1 MIKVFTGDPFLAR
14 KALLEEA
21 RLQGLKGFTPAEP
34 EALAQALQG
43 GLFSG
48 KGAVVDF
55 SDLNEPSWKALKP
68 ILERIP
74 EEVPLLILDPRPS
87 VARAAFYRGHERL
100 DLPTPRGRELVRYI
114 ENRARTLGLKLPAG
128 VAHFLAGL
136 LASPTGGMGESPDLL
151 ALEQELKKLRLLTPP
166 LTLEKVEKVVALRPP
181 VGGFEVVRLVL
192 EGKAE
197 EALRRLHTLLAEGEE
212 PLRVL
217 GAFSWQYALLFRA
230 RALLDEAP
238 GLSEGEKPARLEAH
252 PFAAKRA
259 LEVAKGL
266 TMEEIE
272 RALDLLLEAELR
284 AKGGRDA
291 RLALEKLVVELTQS
305 KTAR

>member
-14 KALLEEA
+14 EALLQEA
-21 RLQGLKGFTPAEP
+21 RLRGLKGFTPAEP
-34 EALAQALQG
+34 EPLAQALQG

-48 KGAVVDF
+48 KGAALDF
-55 SDLNEPSWKALKP
+55 SDLNESSWKALKP

-87 VARAAFYRGHERL
+87 AARAAFYRGHERL
-100 DLPTPRGRELVRYI
+100 DLPTPRGKAFVRYI
-114 ENRARTLGLKLPAG
+114 ENRARTLGLKLPSG

-136 LASPTGGMGESPDLL
+136 FGSGGEAPDLL
-151 ALEQELKKLRLLTPP
+151 ALEQELKKLCLLTPP

-181 VGGFEVVRLVL
+181 VRGFEVVRLVL
-192 EGKAE
+192 AGKAE
-197 EALRRLHTLLAEGEE
+197 EALRKLQALLAAGEE

-230 RALLDEAP
+230 RALLEEAP
-238 GLSEGEKPARLEAH
+238 GLSEAEKQARLEAH
-252 PFAAKRA
+252 PFAAQRA
-259 LEVAKGL
+259 LEMAKGL
-266 TMEEIE
+266 SMEAIE
-272 RALDLLLEAELR
+272 RALDLLLEVELR

-291 RLALEKLVVELTQS
+291 RLALEKLVVQLTQS
-305 KTAR
+305 KTAQ